1 MKRITILLDDATLDE
16 LEQRQRETGATL
28 SGQIRVA
35 VNRWLGADVA
45 VRGASVPVSEMV
57 EPVINPDGEF

>member
-35 VNRWLGADVA
+35 VNRWLGAEVS
-45 VRGASVPVSEMV
+45 VRERAVPVSDLA

>member
-1 MKRITILLDDATLDE
+1 MKRITILLDDTTLGE

-35 VNRWLGADVA
+35 INRWLGSEVA
-45 VRGASVPVSEMV
+45 VRERAVPVSELV
-57 EPVINPDGEF
+57 EPDGEF

>member
-35 VNRWLGADVA
+35 INRWLGSEVA
-45 VRGASVPVSEMV
+45 VRERAVPVSELV
-57 EPVINPDGEF
+57 EPDREF

>member
-35 VNRWLGADVA
+35 VNRWLGAEVA
-45 VRGASVPVSEMV
+45 VRERAVPVSELV
-57 EPVINPDGEF
+57 QPVINPDGEF